1 MEPPEG
7 SPIERF
13 NAPAVAYPRQASIDH
28 LFAAQARRTPEAVA
42 LICDGRT
49 VRYGD
54 LDRRANRLAHYL
66 RERGVAAGSAV
77 GVALER
83 SDELIVTLLGILKA
97 GGAYVPLDSA
107 YPASRLKFIVE
118 DADTALI
125 VCQNGL
131 SEDLAPAAAWI
142 DLDAAA
148 DEIASCP
155 DTDPASGTGAGD
167 LAYVM
172 YTSGS
177 TGRPNGVAVPHRGI
191 VRLVFG
197 TDFVPFDHRQVYYLL
212 ASTAFDASTW
222 EIWGA
227 LLHGSKLVVD
237 RHPAPAKSLLEGHGV
252 TCLWLTAALFNA
264 VVDRFAEALSSVS
277 YLLIGGDRL
286 SVPHV
291 RKALELLPDTEII
304 NGYGP
309 TESTT
314 FATTYAIPRDLAAG
328 TPSVP
333 IGRPIAN
340 TRIYLLAADLE
351 PAAVGREGEMFI
363 AGDGLARAY
372 VRRPALTAQRYL
384 PDPFSGRLGDRM
396 YRVGDRARYLE
407 SGDVEFLGRVDHQLK
422 IRGFRVEPGE
432 IETVLARHPRVAQC
446 VVLAIEQRRRR
457 ILAAYLTL
465 REPGRIPIEALK
477 AHLAADLPDYMVPD
491 AFITL
496 EAMPLNANG
505 KIDRQALPA
514 PDPNQ
519 GT

>member
-1 MEPPEG
+1 MESTER

-13 NAPAVAYPRQASIDH
+13 NALAVAYPRQASIDR

-42 LICDGRT
+42 VACGGRLIQYRE
-49 VRYGD
+49 

-66 RERGVAAGSAV
+66 RARGVTRGVAV

-83 SDELIVTLLGILKA
+83 SDELIVALLGILKA
-97 GGAYVPLDSA
+97 GAAYVPLDPA
-107 YPASRLKFIVE
+107 YPASRLRFIVE
-118 DADTALI
+118 DTATAHI
-125 VCQNGL
+125 VCERGL
-131 SEDLAPAAAWI
+131 GEDLASRATAPI
-142 DLDAAA
+142 RLDQEA
-148 DEIASCP
+148 DEIAARP
-155 DTDPASGTGAGD
+155 DTDPGTGTGGGD

-177 TGRPNGVAVPHRGI
+177 TGRPNGVAVPHRGV
-191 VRLVFG
+191 VRLVVG
-197 TDFVPFDHRQVYYLL
+197 TDFVPFDDRQVYYLL

-264 VVDRFAEALSSVS
+264 VIDRFPGALSSVS
-277 YLLIGGDRL
+277 HLLIGGDRL

-291 RKALELLPDTEII
+291 RRALELLPETRIV

-314 FATTYAIPRDLAAG
+314 FTTTYPIPRDLAADAA
-328 TPSVP
+328 SVP

-340 TRIYLLAADLE
+340 TRVYLLDGELQPMAT
-351 PAAVGREGEMFI
+351 GREGEMFI
-363 AGDGLARAY
+363 AGDGLALAY
-372 VRRPALTAQRYL
+372 VRRPALTARRYL
-384 PDPFSGRLGDRM
+384 PDPFGGRPGERM

-407 SGDVEFLGRVDHQLK
+407 GGDVEFLGRVDHQLK

-446 VVLAIEQRRRR
+446 VVLALEQRGRRM
-457 ILAAYLTL
+457 LAVYFTVQGQEDLPVEGL
-465 REPGRIPIEALK
+465 R
-477 AHLAADLPDYMVPD
+477 AHLAAALPDYMVPD
-491 AFITL
+491 VFVPL
-496 EAMPLNANG
+496 DAMPLNANG
-505 KIDRQALPA
+505 KIDRRSLPA
-514 PDPNQ
+514 PNH